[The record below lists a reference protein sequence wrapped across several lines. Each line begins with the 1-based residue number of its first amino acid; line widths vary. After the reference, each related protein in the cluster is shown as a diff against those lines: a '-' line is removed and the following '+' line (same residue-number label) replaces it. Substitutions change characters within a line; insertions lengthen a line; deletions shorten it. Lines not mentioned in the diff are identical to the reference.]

1 MTDTAESRQA
11 AALSRLTDFVARYP
25 RLAVVTGAGVSTDS
39 GIPDY
44 RDASGAWKCPP
55 PMQHREFMSRHEARQ
70 RYWAR
75 ALVGFRAL
83 QQARPAAAHRAL
95 AELEALGVVTGIIT
109 QNVDGLHQQAGSR
122 RVVDLHGRA
131 ELVRCMHCGA
141 RRMRHD
147 FHAELAA
154 RNPGWQTADAARA
167 ALRPDGDADLER
179 DFAGFTVPGC
189 GRCGQG
195 IYKPDVVFFG
205 DSVPAARV
213 AQAMALVEAA
223 DALLVAGSSLMVYSG
238 YRFARAAARAGK
250 PLACVN
256 LGRTRADELYALK
269 LEASAGELL
278 SGLTAALRAAPPAAG
293 RHHRSPPREPAPPA
307 RAWHGSGGPPGA
319 TPR

>member
-1 MTDTAESRQA
+1 MSEIPEAREASAAE
-11 AALSRLTDFVARYP
+11 RLRAFVARYP
-25 RLAVVTGAGVSTDS
+25 RLVAITGAGVSTDS

-44 RDASGAWKCPP
+44 RDASGAWKCSP
-55 PMQHREFMSRHEARQ
+55 PMQHQEFMRRHGARQ

-83 QQARPAAAHRAL
+83 QQARPGAAHRAL
-95 AELEALGVVTGIIT
+95 AELEAQGVVTGIIT

-131 ELVRCMHCGA
+131 ELVRCMGCGA

-147 FHAELAA
+147 FHAELVECNPHWPIAEAA
-154 RNPGWQTADAARA
+154 KA

-179 DFAGFTVPGC
+179 DFSDFRVPGC
-189 GRCGQG
+189 GRCGGG

-205 DSVPAARV
+205 DSVPAERV
-213 AQAMALVEAA
+213 ADAMALVEAA

-250 PLACVN
+250 PLVCVN
-256 LGRTRADELYALK
+256 RGRTRADALYALK
-269 LEASAGELL
+269 LEASAGETLGAL
-278 SGLTAALRAAPPAAG
+278 AAALRGAAPAAG
-293 RHHRSPPREPAPPA
+293 R
-307 RAWHGSGGPPGA
+307 
-319 TPR
+319 